1 MDKRNKIFIS
11 TVAIVVL
18 MALVV
23 FSMGN
28 NTTPSTDT
36 QNTNGSKVNTTT
48 LNQTGSINSVKIS
61 STELAKHNKEND
73 CWVVY
78 KGQVYDLTSWL
89 PRHPGSAGA
98 ILPYCGTQGFEAA
111 FTKQHGNSKASLFMQ
126 VAKLIGQV
134 EVKGSI

>member
-1 MDKRNKIFIS
+1 MDKRNKIFIF